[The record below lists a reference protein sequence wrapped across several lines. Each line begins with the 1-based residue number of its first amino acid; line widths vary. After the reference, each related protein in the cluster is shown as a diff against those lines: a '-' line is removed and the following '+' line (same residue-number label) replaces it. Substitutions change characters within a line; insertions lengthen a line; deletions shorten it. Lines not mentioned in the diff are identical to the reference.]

1 MGKNGTYSS
10 TVRWL
15 TPFLDRLLYG
25 GRRAGGKRKEKK
37 DAE

>member
-10 TVRWL
+10 MVRGL
-15 TPFLDRLLYG
+15 TLFLERLLYG
-25 GRRAGGKRKEKK
+25 GQRPGKERKEKK